1 MLKYVFFE
9 RKCVFL
15 WPFMCIFVA
24 TLTYHQ
30 SAANKLVTIMKKK
43 MKTLILAGFA
53 AMALALSSCE
63 ETSTLVYT
71 YTVTSESGSL
81 EQTTLAAIQMY
92 INSVVSLEYPF
103 TITAS
108 SESEADSYASEL
120 FYDNYVD
127 AIDDTEMSTLLANDA
142 NDDAYYTV
150 MLMAISH
157 GRSQD
162 IGSKT
167 WPIEYAKVVVVRS
180 EDSKAP

>member
-1 MLKYVFFE
+1 
-9 RKCVFL
+9 
-15 WPFMCIFVA
+15 
-24 TLTYHQ
+24 
-30 SAANKLVTIMKKK
+30 MKRK

-63 ETSTLVYT
+63 KTSTLVYT
-71 YTVTSESGSL
+71 YTVTSEFSL
-81 EQTTLAAIQMY
+81 ELTTLAAIQAY

-108 SESEADSYASEL
+108 SESEADSYASES

-127 AIDDTEMSTLLANDA
+127 AIDDTEMNTLLANDA
-142 NDDAYYTV
+142 NDNAYYTV
-150 MLMAISH
+150 MLMAVSN

-167 WPIEYAKVVVVRS
+167 WPIEHKKVVVVRS
-180 EDSKAP
+180 GDAKAP